1 MNPCS
6 RGTEHPCL
14 LAAHIMA
21 DLPVLIVGAGIS
33 GLLLAQHLQK
43 LGVPYKIFERDAAID
58 ARSGGW
64 GLTLHW
70 ALPAL
75 RELLPDHL
83 VQRLPEAY
91 VNKAAAARGDTGRF
105 SFFDLKTGS
114 ALYSV
119 PAAERIRVS
128 RVRLRQLVATGLD
141 VQWNKTLQ
149 NIESTADTVTAH
161 FADGTS
167 YTGCLL
173 IGCDGSRSPTREI
186 LYPDSHE
193 MNPLPVQILG
203 AATLYTA
210 EEMAGAAEIDPFI
223 FQGSHPESNVFLFF
237 SILDTPNNFVE
248 SSKDKYECQII
259 LSWADSKDIAVPSD
273 NGERIA
279 LMKSLASDWA
289 EPFRTLVHRL
299 SEDTEARSI
308 RIADWMFRPLQN
320 RSHPRVVLM
329 GDSAHTMTMYRGE
342 GANNAIVD
350 VLDLTQRV
358 DMRSLGTMST
368 QALRDAL
375 DAYENDVFR
384 RAEPSVL
391 NSRQACVDAHD
402 FTRIL
407 DESPLVSARVLK
419 EDTTEQ

>member
-1 MNPCS
+1 
-6 RGTEHPCL
+6 
-14 LAAHIMA
+14 MA
-21 DLPVLIVGAGIS
+21 DRPVLIVGAGIS

-83 VQRLPEAY
+83 VERLPEAY

-119 PAAERIRVS
+119 PAEERIRVS

-141 VQWNKTLQ
+141 VQWNKTLE
-149 NIESTADTVTAH
+149 NIESSGDTVTAY

-203 AATLYTA
+203 GATLYTA

-223 FQGSHPESNVFLFF
+223 FQGSHPDSNVFLFF
-237 SILDTPNNFVE
+237 SILDNPNNFAE

-259 LSWADSKDIAVPSD
+259 ISWADSKEIVVPSD
-273 NGERIA
+273 NRERIA
-279 LMKSLASDWA
+279 LMKSLTANWA

-299 SEDTEARSI
+299 PEDTEARSI

-350 VLDLTQRV
+350 VLDLTRRV
-358 DMRSLGTMST
+358 DMRSLGSMST
-368 QALRDAL
+368 ETLRDAL

-391 NSRQACVDAHD
+391 NSRQACFDAHD

-407 DESPLVSARVLK
+407 DESPLVSARVLNK
-419 EDTTEQ
+419 DATKQES

>member
-1 MNPCS
+1 
-6 RGTEHPCL
+6 
-14 LAAHIMA
+14 MA

-43 LGVPYKIFERDAAID
+43 IGVPYKIFERDAAID

-75 RELLPDHL
+75 RELLPEDL

-141 VQWNKTLQ
+141 VQWNKTLR
-149 NIESTADTVTAH
+149 NIDSSADTVTAH

-210 EEMAGAAEIDPFI
+210 EEMAGAADIDPFI

-237 SILDTPNNFVE
+237 SILDNPNNFAE

-259 LSWADSKDIAVPSD
+259 ISWADSKDIAVPSD
-273 NGERIA
+273 NRDRIA
-279 LMKSLASDWA
+279 LMKSLASNWA
-289 EPFRTLVHRL
+289 EPFRTLVYGL
-299 SEDTEARSI
+299 PEDTEARSI

-329 GDSAHTMTMYRGE
+329 DRGE

-350 VLDLTQRV
+350 VLDLTRRV
-358 DMRSLGTMST
+358 DMRSLGSMST

-375 DAYENDVFR
+375 DVYENDVFR

-419 EDTTEQ
+419 EDATEQKS

>member
-1 MNPCS
+1 
-6 RGTEHPCL
+6 
-14 LAAHIMA
+14 MA

-75 RELLPDHL
+75 RELLPDDL

-149 NIESTADTVTAH
+149 DIESSADTVTAH
-161 FADGTS
+161 FVDGTS

-210 EEMAGAAEIDPFI
+210 EEMAGAADIDPFI

-237 SILDTPNNFVE
+237 SILDNPNNFAE

-259 LSWADSKDIAVPSD
+259 ISWADSKDITVPSD
-273 NGERIA
+273 NSERIT
-279 LMKSLASDWA
+279 LMKSLASNWA
-289 EPFRTLVHRL
+289 EPFRTLVYGL
-299 SEDTEARSI
+299 PEDTEARSI

-350 VLDLTQRV
+350 VLDLTRRV
-358 DMRSLGTMST
+358 DMRSLGSMST

-375 DAYENDVFR
+375 DVYENDVFR

-419 EDTTEQ
+419 EDAAEKES